1 MIDNKINIQQY
12 NFSPHPFILPNF
24 MNVFSWSIP
33 FVSEKIGEMLI
44 HIIKKD
50 PDLEGDNDTQLIDK
64 TINNSLKLKV
74 KFLTMLMKMYRTIR
88 EENELIMK
96 LKGFCPGNKIPKGI
110 LLEGPEAIKSVLDRY
125 EMAKEMDK
133 LNEKMPGS

>member
-1 MIDNKINIQQY
+1 
-12 NFSPHPFILPNF
+12 
-24 MNVFSWSIP
+24 
-33 FVSEKIGEMLI
+33 
-44 HIIKKD
+44 
-50 PDLEGDNDTQLIDK
+50 
-64 TINNSLKLKV
+64 
-74 KFLTMLMKMYRTIR
+74 
-88 EENELIMK
+88 MK